1 MTSNVGYK
9 RISVNYLNVSSGD
22 SARMKSQAYRFLMV
36 SMLALVSFVTSAL
49 SVAASDIANLTTTI
63 TDLFTDLIPLIIIL
77 GIFGAIMAMVKFRG
91 R

>member
-1 MTSNVGYK
+1 MTSVVGYIG
-9 RISVNYLNVSSGD
+9 ISVNYLNVSNGG